1 MRLTR
6 TTRAPSWQNVKPNFL
21 LYRRKAEVAPPRACL
36 CHHKRGQLRVSRDR
50 ASKRQINETKLRRKA
65 DGRAFALAGMRSA
78 DLWPSAATRGP
89 PGSAPMP
96 AGFMMPPQQPAVGL
110 MPQSLRVPYA
120 LGGGSAA
127 ALGPAPPQKRKAE
140 EAVDLRQ
147 KLGRM
152 Q

>member
-1 MRLTR
+1 
-6 TTRAPSWQNVKPNFL
+6 
-21 LYRRKAEVAPPRACL
+21 
-36 CHHKRGQLRVSRDR
+36 
-50 ASKRQINETKLRRKA
+50 
-65 DGRAFALAGMRSA
+65 MRSA

-96 AGFMMPPQQPAVGL
+96 AGLRMPPQQPAAGL
-110 MPQSLRVPYA
+110 MPQSLRLPYA
-120 LGGGSAA
+120 LGGSVA

>member
-1 MRLTR
+1 
-6 TTRAPSWQNVKPNFL
+6 
-21 LYRRKAEVAPPRACL
+21 
-36 CHHKRGQLRVSRDR
+36 
-50 ASKRQINETKLRRKA
+50 
-65 DGRAFALAGMRSA
+65 
-78 DLWPSAATRGP
+78 
-89 PGSAPMP
+89 MP

>member
-1 MRLTR
+1 M
-6 TTRAPSWQNVKPNFL
+6 
-21 LYRRKAEVAPPRACL
+21 
-36 CHHKRGQLRVSRDR
+36 RVSRDR

-96 AGFMMPPQQPAVGL
+96 AGLMVPPPPPQQQQPAAGL
-110 MPQSLRVPYA
+110 MPQSLRMPYA
-120 LGGGSAA
+120 LGGSVA
-127 ALGPAPPQKRKAE
+127 ALGPPPPQKRKAE
-140 EAVDLRQ
+140 EALDLRQ